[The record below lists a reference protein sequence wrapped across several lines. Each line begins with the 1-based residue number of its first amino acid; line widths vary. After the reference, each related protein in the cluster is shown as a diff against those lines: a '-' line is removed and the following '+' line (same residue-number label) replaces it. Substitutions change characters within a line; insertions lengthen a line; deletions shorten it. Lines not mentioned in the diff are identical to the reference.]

1 MLQSTRD
8 ALQLYT
14 KVVLCAL
21 GKACGGDRT
30 ASAGKSTHTDKRMT
44 NAHKGRD
51 HNTTYLCLHLNS
63 CTIMHVCVK

>member
-1 MLQSTRD
+1 MYKCYS
-8 ALQLYT
+8 QLETLYNYT
-14 KVVLCAL
+14 QKLYSVPSVRLVEGTEWQVLV
-21 GKACGGDRT
+21 K
-30 ASAGKSTHTDKRMT
+30 DKRMT